1 MKSIHNREGKKDD
14 HIEYPPIIDDD
25 PNERSTIYTVL
36 FRSIE
41 KEKPNILVITFDLPL
56 YLKLVDIILSRNL
69 PIILQLRGF
78 HLLKSFLGTIGA
90 MFAGS
95 GLRDILQLIYPD
107 EIAVDSILNGND
119 KVNRA
124 HFLIGAAIIQHVVT
138 PNMFTDAEL
147 SAMERSVNNASN
159 NQNGIKSSNIPMAEM
174 VSPKVQSLFKQLDNA
189 DRTPAL
195 WTLYN

>member
-1 MKSIHNREGKKDD
+1 M
-14 HIEYPPIIDDD
+14 
-25 PNERSTIYTVL
+25 
-36 FRSIE
+36 
-41 KEKPNILVITFDLPL
+41 
-56 YLKLVDIILSRNL
+56 
-69 PIILQLRGF
+69 
-78 HLLKSFLGTIGA
+78 LKSFLGTIGA

-95 GLRDILQLIYPD
+95 GLRDIFQLIYPG
-107 EIAVDSILNGND
+107 EIAADSILNGND
-119 KVNRA
+119 KVSRA
-124 HFLIGAAIIQHVVT
+124 HFLIGQAIIQHVVT

>member
-1 MKSIHNREGKKDD
+1 M
-14 HIEYPPIIDDD
+14 
-25 PNERSTIYTVL
+25 
-36 FRSIE
+36 
-41 KEKPNILVITFDLPL
+41 
-56 YLKLVDIILSRNL
+56 
-69 PIILQLRGF
+69 
-78 HLLKSFLGTIGA
+78 LKSFLGTIGA

-95 GLRDILQLIYPD
+95 GFRDIFQLIYPG
-107 EIAVDSILNGND
+107 EIAADSILNGND

-159 NQNGIKSSNIPMAEM
+159 NQNGIKSSKIPMAEM
-174 VSPKVQSLFKQLDNA
+174 VSTKVQSVFKQLDNA

-195 WTLYN
+195 WTLYNYMVEQIRNFIPAERMADFPLYLSCFMNRMLNIFAAGDHHSYAKAAPIYVQMVSKYGKESPGTTGGN